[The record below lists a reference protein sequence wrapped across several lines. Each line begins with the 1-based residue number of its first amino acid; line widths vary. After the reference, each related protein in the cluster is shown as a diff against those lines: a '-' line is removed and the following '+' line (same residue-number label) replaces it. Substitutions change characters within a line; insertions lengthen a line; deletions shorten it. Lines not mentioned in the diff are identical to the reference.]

1 MQGSKLEDNVS
12 KQDCEPM
19 DLAKKRLESL
29 DSFSVAGNVIC
40 TDAAWKCGSNQDLA
54 PGSIGIIIQI
64 QDNQHC
70 Q

>member
-29 DSFSVAGNVIC
+29 DSFYA
-40 TDAAWKCGSNQDLA
+40 LMR
-54 PGSIGIIIQI
+54 PGSVEATKTQLRGA
-64 QDNQHC
+64 
-70 Q
+70 